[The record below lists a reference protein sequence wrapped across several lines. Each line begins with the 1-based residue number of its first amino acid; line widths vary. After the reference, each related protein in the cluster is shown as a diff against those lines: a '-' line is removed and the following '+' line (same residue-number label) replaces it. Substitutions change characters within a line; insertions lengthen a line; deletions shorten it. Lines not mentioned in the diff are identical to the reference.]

1 MRFQW
6 QEGDHTLPRGWK
18 MRKTGERE
26 FILSPEGIQYMSRV
40 VSVTDMVKRGCRE
53 ADIEE
58 MRRKLKYE
66 GKNILGV
73 IYCRFY

>member
-1 MRFQW
+1 MPTTP
-6 QEGDHTLPRGWK
+6 TLDRRRRRGPKRRPPPMTTK

-66 GKNILGV
+66 GKNIL
-73 IYCRFY
+73 